1 MTFARRTAF
10 LGLLAAAVAA
20 RARADE
26 VNLWPAYV
34 LKEDPTGKTLAW
46 SGLGPFLFSGPD
58 PGPYDAHSW
67 GFRPFF
73 VHRVDDE
80 TDRTNILYPLFFYRK
95 YPGSYKWSIFD
106 LINHEGI
113 SNDVTRAGGP
123 LDRHFD
129 VWPFYFSHETGNP
142 IDTYHALFPI
152 FGTMKYRLGYD
163 QLTWAPFPLYV
174 ESVKKKTRTYY
185 TPWPIVRFIEG
196 AENGFALW
204 PLFGMTTGP
213 GPARHSYFIWPLI
226 WDNTVLPGPNDP
238 EGTAPGTQVGF
249 LPFYTREKSPDSI
262 SENFLWPFFGYTER
276 RSPDRYSE
284 QRYFWPFLVQG
295 RGDDRIVNRW
305 GPVYTHSDVKGLD
318 STWLLWPLFHR
329 TKWIDGDIGQ
339 EKTQFFYWIYW
350 SQEQR
355 SVSRPGVAHA
365 YKRHVW
371 PVISAWDNGAGSRQV
386 QIPSPLEVFFPDNPD
401 MRDSWTPLFS
411 IYRYDHRPDG
421 ETRNSLFWDAI
432 TWRHDASRALVEF
445 HVGPIL
451 GMRRRTDGTDWTILG
466 FDFGPKLGKD
476 GQANR

>member
-1 MTFARRTAF
+1 
-10 LGLLAAAVAA
+10 
-20 RARADE
+20 
-26 VNLWPAYV
+26 
-34 LKEDPTGKTLAW
+34 
-46 SGLGPFLFSGPD
+46 
-58 PGPYDAHSW
+58 
-67 GFRPFF
+67 
-73 VHRVDDE
+73 
-80 TDRTNILYPLFFYRK
+80 
-95 YPGSYKWSIFD
+95 
-106 LINHEGI
+106 
-113 SNDVTRAGGP
+113 VT
-123 LDRHFD
+123 
-129 VWPFYFSHETGNP
+129 S
-142 IDTYHALFPI
+142 
-152 FGTMKYRLGYD
+152 
-163 QLTWAPFPLYV
+163 
-174 ESVKKKTRTYY
+174 
-185 TPWPIVRFIEG
+185 
-196 AENGFALW
+196 
-204 PLFGMTTGP
+204 GP

-329 TKWIDGDIGQ
+329 TKWVDGDIGQ

-432 TWRHDASRALVEF
+432 TWRHDASRTLAEF